1 LEFSAQPGR
10 IINHAIERRKRG
22 TTRRFLRHFF
32 QCLLWFEYVALV
44 HPATSK
50 ETVAHHLLAK
60 QENDGYQED

>member
-1 LEFSAQPGR
+1 VRHQPCP
-10 IINHAIERRKRG
+10 
-22 TTRRFLRHFF
+22 TT
-32 QCLLWFEYVALV
+32 LLWFEYVALV